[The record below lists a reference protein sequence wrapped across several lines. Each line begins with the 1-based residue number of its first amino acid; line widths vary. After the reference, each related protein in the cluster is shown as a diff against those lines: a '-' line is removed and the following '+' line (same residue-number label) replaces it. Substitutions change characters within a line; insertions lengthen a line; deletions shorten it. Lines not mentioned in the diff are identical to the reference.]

1 MNKITGYM
9 YIRSHPSWNK
19 FDCCKIGITENII
32 NRETTYITGE
42 IERGNLIKIFKF
54 INISND
60 YLSLIDNTI
69 KYELKDYNFYKN
81 AGTEFYKD
89 YCISKLINIFKD
101 YNIEFIELTESDIIE
116 LTRKAYES
124 VKLKKENNIKLTKN
138 KVNNKDKEQNII
150 EISAIYTPRSD
161 QIEILNICKEFFI
174 KNNKGILIL
183 PCGAGKTIISLLFL
197 ENLKVKKI
205 IIAVPN
211 ILLLNQ
217 WDTIIKSC
225 ISKSCKILLIHGNI
239 TIEEINEFI
248 LNNTEYIIISTYSSS
263 HKLYTASKNYKF
275 DILINDEVHHLTSMN
290 IKNNE
295 DNKEYINILKID
307 VKKQLSL
314 TATPKILDE
323 SSNSDIDFK
332 KIISNDNNQYF
343 GNIIY
348 KKSLLWA
355 INNNTICDYEI
366 QTIITKETN
375 ILKLLEDLHIN
386 SYDDKCLFTSAYAS
400 ILSIY
405 KNTSHHLLIYSNKIE
420 NAIKINNYINIL
432 ITKFKITNLY
442 NSEFHGNLQKIT
454 QDKIIN
460 SFINSES
467 GIISCVYCLGEGWDL
482 PLLDG
487 VVFAENMYSNIRI
500 VQSALRGC
508 RKNNNEPNKINKI
521 ILPIMNSINIDN
533 DLENLFNSND
543 FLKVKE
549 IILTMGLEDKTINT
563 KFKIYNSTHSN
574 NGSKYNDKNET
585 DNFEYNEDITKQ
597 FILKSIPRENFTISY
612 EKAKTIIK
620 NYNIINLEEYYKICE
635 KDNRLSINPKEFYNN
650 WINWIDY
657 LSIDKNI
664 YYNLDT
670 CKLKI
675 KKYRKII
682 TINLLNYYETCVNLY
697 SHDAKFP
704 PPGLWND
711 FYNLDNLNVL
721 FKLKIQK
728 FKK

>member
-1 MNKITGYM
+1 MDKITGYM
-9 YIRSHPSWNK
+9 YIRSHPSWDK
-19 FDCCKIGITENII
+19 FDCYKIGITENII

-54 INISND
+54 MDISND
-60 YLSLIDNTI
+60 YLNLIDNTI
-69 KYELKDYNFYKN
+69 KYELEDYNFYKN
-81 AGTEFYKD
+81 AGTEFYKND
-89 YCISKLINIFKD
+89 CINKLIDIFNKHIID
-101 YNIEFIELTESDIIE
+101 FIELTESDINK

-124 VKLKKENNIKLTKN
+124 VKLNKSKNIKLIKN
-138 KVNNKDKEQNII
+138 NAYDIQNII

-197 ENLKVKKI
+197 EYLKVKKI

-225 ISKSCKILLIHGNI
+225 ISKSCKILLIHGNV
-239 TIEEINEFI
+239 TIKEINEFI
-248 LNNTEYIIISTYSSS
+248 LNNTEYIIISTYASS
-263 HKLYTASKNYKF
+263 HKLYKASKNYKF
-275 DILINDEVHHLTSMN
+275 DILINDEVHHLTSIN

-295 DNKEYINILKID
+295 DNKEYINILKIN

-314 TATPKILDE
+314 TATLKILDE
-323 SSNSDIDFK
+323 NSNSYIDFK
-332 KIISNDNNQYF
+332 NIISNDNNQYF

-442 NSEFHGNLQKIT
+442 NSEFHGNLQKRT

-533 DLENLFNSND
+533 NLENLFNSND
-543 FLKVKE
+543 FIKVKE

-563 KFKIYNSTHSN
+563 KFKI
-574 NGSKYNDKNET
+574 
-585 DNFEYNEDITKQ
+585 
-597 FILKSIPRENFTISY
+597 P
-612 EKAKTIIK
+612 
-620 NYNIINLEEYYKICE
+620 
-635 KDNRLSINPKEFYNN
+635 
-650 WINWIDY
+650 
-657 LSIDKNI
+657 
-664 YYNLDT
+664 
-670 CKLKI
+670 
-675 KKYRKII
+675 
-682 TINLLNYYETCVNLY
+682 
-697 SHDAKFP
+697 
-704 PPGLWND
+704 
-711 FYNLDNLNVL
+711 
-721 FKLKIQK
+721 
-728 FKK
+728 

>member
-1 MNKITGYM
+1 MDKITGYM
-9 YIRSHPSWNK
+9 YIRSHPSWDK
-19 FDCCKIGITENII
+19 FDCYKIGITKNII

-42 IERGNLIKIFKF
+42 IDRGNLIKIFKF

-60 YLSLIDNTI
+60 YLNLIDNTI

-81 AGTEFYKD
+81 AGTEFYKND
-89 YCISKLINIFKD
+89 CISKLINIFKD
-101 YNIEFIELTESDIIE
+101 YNIEFFELTESDINE

-124 VKLKKENNIKLTKN
+124 VKLNKSKNIKLIKN
-138 KVNNKDKEQNII
+138 NAYVIPNII

-197 ENLKVKKI
+197 EYLKVKKI

-239 TIEEINEFI
+239 TIKEINEFI

-263 HKLYTASKNYKF
+263 HKLYKASKNYKF

-290 IKNNE
+290 LKNNE

-314 TATPKILDE
+314 TATLKILDD
-323 SSNSDIDFK
+323 SSNSYIDFK
-332 KIISNDNNQYF
+332 NIISNDNNQYF

-442 NSEFHGNLQKIT
+442 NSEFHGNLQKRT

-487 VVFAENMYSNIRI
+487 VIFAENMYSNIRI

-533 DLENLFNSND
+533 NLENLFNSND
-543 FLKVKE
+543 FIKVKE

-574 NGSKYNDKNET
+574 NGSKSNDKNET

-612 EKAKTIIK
+612 EKAKIIIK
-620 NYNIINLEEYYKICE
+620 TYNIKNLEEYYKICE

-657 LSIDKNI
+657 LSIDKNA

-675 KKYRKII
+675 KEYRKII

-697 SHDAKFP
+697 SYDAKFP

-711 FYNLDNLNVL
+711 YYNLDNLNVL

>member
-1 MNKITGYM
+1 MDKISGYM
-9 YIRSHPSWNK
+9 YIRSHPSWDK
-19 FDCCKIGITENII
+19 FDCYKIGITENII

-54 INISND
+54 MDISND
-60 YLSLIDNTI
+60 YLNLIDNTI
-69 KYELKDYNFYKN
+69 KYELEDYNFYKN
-81 AGTEFYKD
+81 AGTEFYKND
-89 YCISKLINIFKD
+89 CINKLIDIFNKHIID
-101 YNIEFIELTESDIIE
+101 FIELTESDINK

-124 VKLKKENNIKLTKN
+124 VKLNKSKNIKLIKN
-138 KVNNKDKEQNII
+138 NAYDIQNII

-161 QIEILNICKEFFI
+161 QIEILHICKEFFI

-197 ENLKVKKI
+197 EYLKVKKI

-239 TIEEINEFI
+239 TIKEINEFI
-248 LNNTEYIIISTYSSS
+248 LNNTEYIIISTYASS
-263 HKLYTASKNYKF
+263 HKLYKASKNYKF
-275 DILINDEVHHLTSMN
+275 DILINDEVHHLTSIN

-314 TATPKILDE
+314 TATLKILDE
-323 SSNSDIDFK
+323 NSNSYIDFK
-332 KIISNDNNQYF
+332 NIISNDNNQYF

-442 NSEFHGNLQKIT
+442 NSEFHGNLQKRT

-533 DLENLFNSND
+533 NLENLFNSND
-543 FLKVKE
+543 FIKVKE

-574 NGSKYNDKNET
+574 NGSKSNDKNET

-612 EKAKTIIK
+612 EKAKIIIK
-620 NYNIINLEEYYKICE
+620 TYNIKNLEEYYKICE

-657 LSIDKNI
+657 LSIDKNA
-664 YYNLDT
+664 YYDLDT

-675 KKYRKII
+675 KEYRKII

-697 SHDAKFP
+697 SYDAKFL

-711 FYNLDNLNVL
+711 YYNLDNLNVL